1 MSIIVKRATKGS
13 ALTSGEIDA
22 NVNNLNN
29 DKVEINNSNFKA
41 APSLVNNLIP
51 LTGTVLP
58 AIYPS
63 LNLDFA
69 NGKQLD
75 PRITFSRNTVAT
87 YYDGKSVAVAEQNL
101 FTYSQVF
108 SSGQWSL
115 NSGVILSNNNT
126 APDNSST
133 ASLIVSTAT
142 TAAHYLV
149 NNAITMSGVN
159 TFSIYAKAGAIS
171 TISLWVS
178 VVTSGVAYFDLSAGT
193 VSSISTGAYVA
204 SAAII
209 SVGNGWYRCS
219 ITTPSL
225 VSASLYPVAGLG
237 AVISYLGDGTSG
249 AYFWGAQLEQRSSVT
264 AYTPTTSSPITNYIP
279 VLKTAASNVPRFDY
293 DPLTKKCLGLLI
305 EESRTNLLNYS
316 SDFSNADWTKGSST
330 FYHNYVI
337 APDGTQTATLVGP
350 TVSVQPYHSA
360 TWVPGV
366 TYVYSVY
373 VKAITGKTISFRM
386 SGVTTGDELR
396 TFTAS
401 TGTIIRGSGVDVGS
415 ETATLV
421 GNGWYRVVMVSVA
434 RSNSSNYVSIE
445 AGQGFAI
452 WGAQLEVSGTT
463 QAIRTSTIGVG
474 STTTA
479 IVLDA
484 SASAVDG
491 TYVGNKL
498 TIANLARTITA
509 YVGATKTATVSV
521 AFASAP
527 SSGTTYYI
535 TPATMVVGGFAT
547 SYIPTTT
554 TALSRAAD
562 NASMTGTNFSSW
574 YNQSQGTFVVEA
586 DAYSTGYRFMFT
598 VITAA
603 SNNSISSLFRSDQQP
618 SVYVNGVLSA
628 NLTPGTQ
635 IANTF
640 GKLAWSQNGTVFT
653 SSLNG
658 RTPVTATSTAV
669 IPTMDTLVIGGSSVT
684 GGLQLN
690 GHIKK
695 LTYYPKALT
704 AVELQG
710 LTS

>member
-1 MSIIVKRATKGS
+1 MSLIVKRATKGS

-29 DKVEINNSNFKA
+29 DKVELNNPTFKA

-58 AIYPS
+58 AINPS

-101 FTYSQVF
+101 LTQSQTF
-108 SSGQWSL
+108 SSWSL
-115 NSGVILSNNNT
+115 ITATLTINATS
-126 APDNSST
+126 APDSS
-133 ASLIVSTAT
+133 T
-142 TAAHYLV
+142 TAANFLASSGTLV
-149 NNAITMSGVN
+149 NPNIGYSITAVVS
-159 TFSIYAKAGAIS
+159 TISIYAKYNTNQYIQIGSGNSAFYANYDLINGTTGSSSGGTPAI
-171 TISLWVS
+171 V
-178 VVTSGVAYFDLSAGT
+178 
-193 VSSISTGAYVA
+193 
-204 SAAII
+204 
-209 SVGNGWYRCS
+209 SVGNGWYRCILTLTTGLAATMWISLINSSTAINRQAFNTVGTES
-219 ITTPSL
+219 I
-225 VSASLYPVAGLG
+225 Y
-237 AVISYLGDGTSG
+237 I
-249 AYFWGAQLEQRSSVT
+249 WGAQLEQRSTVT

-279 VLKTAASNVPRFDY
+279 VLKTAASNVPRIDY
-293 DPLTKKCLGLLI
+293 DPITKKCLGLLI

-316 SDFSNADWTKGSST
+316 SDFSNVVWAKGSST

-350 TVSVQPYHSA
+350 TVSVQPYHMA

-421 GNGWYRVVMVSVA
+421 GNGWYRVVMVSVG

-474 STTTA
+474 STTTD

-509 YVGATKTATVSV
+509 YVGATKTVTVSV

-535 TPATMVVGGFAT
+535 TPATMVVAGFAT

-562 NASMTGTNFSSW
+562 QASMTGTNFSSW
-574 YNQSQGTFVVEA
+574 YNQSQGSFYVNW
-586 DAYSTGYRFMFT
+586 DGQGLSMFTGILGTDSNLRFM
-598 VITAA
+598 
-603 SNNSISSLFRSDQQP
+603 LFRSDYIAQGLQKVTTSFIP
-618 SVYVNGVLSA
+618 TVSSIDYRNGSVSNF
-628 NLTPGTQ
+628 N
-635 IANTF
+635 NT
-640 GKLAWSQNGTVFT
+640 A
-653 SSLNG
+653 
-658 RTPVTATSTAV
+658 PATATTV
-669 IPTMDTLVIGGSSVT
+669 YIGFASSFY
-684 GGLQLN
+684 LN

-695 LTYYPKALT
+695 LSYYPKALT